1 MGLMGDLLYSID
13 PNTMIL
19 GLVFIILYVLIHF
32 SLSKIFKKERASSA
46 IISLCV
52 SLLAVYGIN
61 RIDFDLSRVLFNWGV
76 TEDILY
82 LVVPWIILGV
92 SVWASFVKDKVTGKI
107 SFRLYR
113 LFLILGGILFLI
125 GLITGVY
132 ENIVFIIIGIILIL
146 LGITL
151 WFIKKVSLKKNTNPS
166 DGIDILIEEA
176 RNFKK
181 WALRQRNPKFY
192 GGWTYFI
199 NYLHYKRGYPKGQKA
214 ICNKLGISPGD
225 FDAIFNKYG
234 LV

>member
-125 GLITGVY
+125 GLIPGVY